1 MNIAKIMLAGTAALA
16 MGSVALA
23 QQSQTGLVTTVD
35 RIHRTVTVQP
45 IPGKPSGTVGAN
57 SATTNNGATNS
68 GTANSGTANSVPPA
82 QSFKVVDGL
91 SLDDVHAGDTAT
103 FSASESGDTSTIT
116 KFDKP

>member
-1 MNIAKIMLAGTAALA
+1 MNIAKIMLAGTAALT

-23 QQSQTGLVTTVD
+23 QQSQTGMVTAVD
-35 RIHRTVTVQP
+35 RIHRTVTIQP
-45 IPGKPSGTVGAN
+45 IAGKPSGTVGAN
-57 SATTNNGATNS
+57 SGTTNS
-68 GTANSGTANSVPPA
+68 GTANSAPPA

-103 FSASESGDTSTIT
+103 FSASESGDTGTIT

>member
-1 MNIAKIMLAGTAALA
+1 MNIAKILLAGTAALA

-45 IPGKPSGTVGAN
+45 IPGKPSGIVGAN
-57 SATTNNGATNS
+57 SATTNS
-68 GTANSGTANSVPPA
+68 GTPNSAPPA
-82 QSFKVVDGL
+82 QSFKVADGL

-103 FSASESGDTSTIT
+103 FSASESGDSSTIT